1 MASLRLGGAGLVTR
15 QDAALQSLAQR
26 PAHDRSVG
34 MERSPAGMKL
44 PFDAPKLGCWRVPS
58 AS

>member
-1 MASLRLGGAGLVTR
+1 
-15 QDAALQSLAQR
+15 
-26 PAHDRSVG
+26 

-58 AS
+58 ASWQAAARSCNWPG